1 MFAVVIVLAIVVA
14 LLIARFM
21 VEITRRNEAQIER
34 MYDGS
39 TMRYQRGVFGDRAV
53 TNDESDGAA

>member
-1 MFAVVIVLAIVVA
+1 MFAVVATLAIVVA
-14 LLIARFM
+14 LLIARLM

-39 TMRYQRGVFGDRAV
+39 TMRSRSGVFGDRAV